1 MKNRIGEENINT
13 QGTLMRIIDYN
24 RNDDIIV
31 EFQDEYKYQIRSQYK
46 EFKNGKIKNP
56 YDKIV
61 FGVGFIG
68 DGIYTPYI
76 KEERKKSETYKYWQR
91 MLQRGYSEEFKD
103 SFSSYREV
111 KVCEEW
117 HNFQNFAKWFEDNYY
132 EVRELGKMQLD
143 KDILNKGNKI
153 YSPDNCIFVPMRI
166 NQLFIKSNGSRGE
179 LPIGVT
185 RSGNKFRSRLHI
197 IEGEKYL
204 GSFNT
209 PEEAFYAYKTFKEQ
223 YVKEVADEY
232 KLYIPQKLYE
242 AMYKYEVEIT
252 D

>member
-1 MKNRIGEENINT
+1 MKDRIGEININT
-13 QGTLMRIIDYN
+13 QGTLMKIIQYN
-24 RNDDIIV
+24 RSDDIIV
-31 EFQDEYKYQIRSQYK
+31 EFQDEYKCKVHSQYQ
-46 EFKNGKIKNP
+46 EFRKGKIKNP

-61 FGVGFIG
+61 FGVGYIG
-68 DGIYTPYI
+68 KGGYAPYI
-76 KEERKKSETYKYWQR
+76 KETKSKTESYNYWER
-91 MLQRGYSEEFKD
+91 MLQRGYSEDYKNKKPTYKD
-103 SFSSYREV
+103 V
-111 KVCEEW
+111 IVCKEW
-117 HNFQNFAKWFEDNYY
+117 HNFQKFAKWFEDNYY
-132 EVRELGKMQLD
+132 EVTELGKMQLD

-209 PEEAFYAYKTFKEQ
+209 PEEAFCAYKTFKEQ
-223 YVKEVADEY
+223 YIKEVADEY

-252 D
+252 A